1 MVITKRQPGTVWP
14 GLRCCGGPSS
24 LCHWRLAVRSLHSE
38 CPTSI
43 ADTAILLTNT
53 PGGFPGGLDSKESA
67 FNVRD
72 LGSIPGS
79 GRSHGEWNGY
89 PLQYSCLEN
98 LMDRGYSSWGHKE
111 LDTNERLTTF
121 LISKNSG
128 RFDRKY
134 RVNKYGS
141 CHLRGWWYRKG
152 ESHAYHKE
160 VSQIARL
167 PGKDILLLSVQYPFS
182 LLCKPYHSF
191 PLRNHLFLL
200 MWKCPTIP
208 SFIHPHHL
216 QERV

>member
-1 MVITKRQPGTVWP
+1 MIDHHKVSARNSLAWAQMLWWTVQ
-14 GLRCCGGPSS
+14 S
-24 LCHWRLAVRSLHSE
+24 LPLEAGCQLIALWVSHFHSWHSYFINKH
-38 CPTSI
+38 TR
-43 ADTAILLTNT
+43 
-53 PGGFPGGLDSKESA
+53 GFPGGIDSKESA

-79 GRSHGEWNGY
+79 GRSHGEQNGY

-128 RFDRKY
+128 RSDRKY

-141 CHLRGWWYRKG
+141 CHLRGWRYRKG
-152 ESHAYHKE
+152 ESHVHHKE

-167 PGKDILLLSVQYPFS
+167 PGKDILLLSV
-182 LLCKPYHSF
+182 
-191 PLRNHLFLL
+191 
-200 MWKCPTIP
+200 
-208 SFIHPHHL
+208 
-216 QERV
+216 